1 MTVVD
6 YSTRLK
12 MDEICYKHG
21 YPLSEEM
28 INVFNWWIDG
38 DADTRLNFLIKLMSL
53 PEFQFFNTSEHSRN
67 FRECSDQVVIVRLST
82 TVQGGI
88 TITFKVN
95 NWKVLH
101 TRFYLSP
108 DGKIADGKGKFYDDI
123 ESLLKLFKQ
132 QEYSKFINE
141 KA

>member
-6 YSTRLK
+6 YFTGLK
-12 MDEICYKHG
+12 MDEMCYKRG
-21 YPLSEEM
+21 YPLSEDM
-28 INVFNWWIDG
+28 INVFNWWIDGDG

-53 PEFQFFNTSEHSRN
+53 PEFQFFNTSDHSRK
-67 FRECSDQVVIVRLST
+67 FLEESDQVVIVRLST

-101 TRFYLSP
+101 TRYYLLGE
-108 DGKIADGKGKFYDDI
+108 GKIADGKGNFYDDI
-123 ESLLKLFKQ
+123 ESLVNLFKTTRVFQ
-132 QEYSKFINE
+132 IYQ
-141 KA
+141 